1 MTKRPLGI
9 TILSIWAIIAG
20 ILNLTG
26 YAGFVRI
33 STFFDFGYPIIV
45 ISWIVDIII
54 STVFFITAYGLLK
67 AFQWSWFSIIIITL
81 LAIMVQIAT
90 IFILFYCFNI
100 FKGVI
105 YILILGIIL
114 FYLSKPNIKA
124 YFGKT

>member
-9 TILSIWAIIAG
+9 TILSIWTVIAG

-26 YAGFVRI
+26 CAGFVRI
-33 STFFDFGYPIIV
+33 SAFFDFGYPIIV

-67 AFQWSWFSIIIITL
+67 AFQWSWVSIIIITL
-81 LAIMVQIAT
+81 LAIIVQIAT

-100 FKGVI
+100 LKGVI
-105 YILILGIIL
+105 YILILGVIL